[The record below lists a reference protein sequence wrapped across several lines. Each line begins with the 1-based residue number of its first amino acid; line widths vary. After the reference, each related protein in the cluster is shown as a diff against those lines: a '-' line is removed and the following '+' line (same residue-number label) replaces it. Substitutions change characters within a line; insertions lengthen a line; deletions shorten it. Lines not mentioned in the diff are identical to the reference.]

1 MDSYDD
7 KGAAAVPAAA
17 PRRAGI
23 AGLSLPY
30 QVVAALAL
38 AVIGVIGLVHLGMIF
53 LHVAPANTVSKK
65 HGETIGDWVYPE
77 FEQNWKLFAPNPLQQ
92 NIAVQVR
99 AQVKGPD
106 GRTTTDWINLTAE
119 DTAAIRGNIVPSHVN
134 QNELRRGWDFFVNS
148 HDNTN
153 RAIGLRGSLSEQYV
167 RRIVMLRL
175 DRHDLGG
182 EVKRIQVRSSSTM
195 VPPPPW
201 SDEKYSTRPN
211 YRVLPWWTI
220 READRP
226 GGKAVES
233 SRAEG
238 EK

>member
-7 KGAAAVPAAA
+7 KGAADVPAAA

-38 AVIGVIGLVHLGMIF
+38 AVIGVFGLVHLGMIF

-65 HGETIGDWVYPE
+65 HGKTIGEWVYPE

-92 NIAVQVR
+92 NIAVHVR
-99 AQVKGPD
+99 AQVKGPG
-106 GRTTTDWINLTAE
+106 GRSTTDWISLSA
-119 DTAAIRGNIVPSHVN
+119 DDAAAIRGNVIPSHVN

-148 HDNTN
+148 HDNAN
-153 RAIGLRGSLSEQYV
+153 QPIGLRGSLSEQYV

-175 DRHDLGG
+175 EGRDLGG
-182 EVKRIQVRSSSTM
+182 EVRRIQVRSSSTS
-195 VPPPPW
+195 VAPPPW
-201 SDEKYSTRPN
+201 SDEKYSTRPT
-211 YRVLPWWTI
+211 YRVLPWWNVH
-220 READRP
+220 EADRP
-226 GGKAVES
+226 GGKAPES
-233 SRAEG
+233 RSAEDA
-238 EK
+238 K